1 MKRILI
7 CLLLLLPAGPV
18 FSEDTPKKP
27 EDIDISELEENY
39 WRPNKDELE
48 VLQARRFE
56 KKGRVA
62 VGILYGV
69 YQGREYSITRSF
81 GASAA
86 YYWNEEWATEVMAQR
101 MSNTDSDFLQS
112 VKRQYGFTPDFNN
125 ETAQYSASMLWIPI
139 YAKFA
144 FLGNSISHFEMHLGP
159 GVGITKTADNHFTK
173 LFTVG
178 QRFFITK
185 NLLFMIDWKIYQYTD
200 KVRATQ
206 GAYSTSNGGPGFFN
220 QQVTRHNFIF
230 GLGWLF

>member
-1 MKRILI
+1 MRRLI
-7 CLLLLLPAGPV
+7 PLLLLLLALPAAGDDANDP
-18 FSEDTPKKP
+18 KP

-56 KKGRVA
+56 KKGRLA
-62 VGILYGV
+62 VGLLYGV

-81 GASAA
+81 GASAT
-86 YYWNEEWATEVMAQR
+86 YYWSEEWATEVMGQR
-101 MSNTDSDFLQS
+101 MSNKDSDFLQS
-112 VKRQYGFTPDFNN
+112 VKRQYGFTPDYNN
-125 ETAQYSASMLWIPI
+125 ETSQYSASLLWIPI

-144 FLGNSISHFEMHLGP
+144 FLGSSISHFEMHMGP
-159 GVGITKTADNHFTK
+159 GVGITKTASNHLTA

-178 QRFFITK
+178 QRFFLTK
-185 NLLFMIDWKIYQYTD
+185 NILLMIDWKIYRYTD
-200 KVRATQ
+200 RIRATQ
-206 GAYSTSNGGPGFFN
+206 GAFSTANGGPGYFD